1 MRQGSQPHAVG
12 HGFERVLINVAQVAN
27 GINATFLVRAA
38 APYVL
43 KQVVARIDNPDGLV
57 VVVSR
62 FGTRLSSALR
72 KNSRASIKSFSSL
85 SMNIESIYEQK

>member
-62 FGTRLSSALR
+62 FGTSPQF
-72 KNSRASIKSFSSL
+72 SFEKEL
-85 SMNIESIYEQK
+85 QGLDTIIFFVEHEY